1 MRGAIDLEAVLV
13 VVQPFGGHRVGD
25 LVGDAHIMREI
36 LSGEHAHHVVR
47 TAAPVSAEQEV

>member
-1 MRGAIDLEAVLV
+1 LEAVLV